1 MDLNE
6 FRSLP
11 VNMPKQELKKHFVR
25 LLRYIEETPVF
36 NKMDVLEALSELTDR
51 QVYTYELLSL
61 DLREKIDKLIMK
73 LWDSKSSIVAD
84 IISFIVVNLA
94 LKNSYEMMKSL
105 LLNSNLD
112 SEVKSIIAE
121 TVNEV
126 GDNLERPYID
136 N

>member
-94 LKNSYEMMKSL
+94 LKNSYGMMKSL